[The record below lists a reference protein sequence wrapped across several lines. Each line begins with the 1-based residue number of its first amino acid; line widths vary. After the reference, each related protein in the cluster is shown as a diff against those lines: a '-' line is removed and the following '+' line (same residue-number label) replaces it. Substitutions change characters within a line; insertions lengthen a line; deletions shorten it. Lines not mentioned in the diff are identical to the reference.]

1 MSSSSLLQ
9 NELRVLALQS
19 VLSLPIFQF
28 ELRLSIFFLAENNY
42 WKSPR
47 DIFGSVVNLNFR
59 TSLPFNIIVA
69 FFSKIYLVFQKNGFH
84 T

>member
-9 NELRVLALQS
+9 NELRVLALQL

-28 ELRLSIFFLAENNY
+28 ELHLSIFFLAENSY
-42 WKSPR
+42 LKSPR

-59 TSLPFNIIVA
+59 TPFYFFLPFLL
-69 FFSKIYLVFQKNGFH
+69 F
-84 T
+84 